1 MKAIE
6 LRLHNYWSYLGD
18 HTFQLDARG
27 LVLVMGRTP
36 EDPAANSN
44 GSGKSGLF
52 IALDWCLF
60 GVVPTGD
67 AVDSLI
73 HDDAKECWVECLL
86 RDDDGTEG
94 VIRRGRPTSLSFLLD
109 GQAPR
114 DEKDQELDPKE
125 TQKAIER
132 WLGLDR
138 DVFHS
143 TVLHA
148 QGNLVRYADRTDAGR
163 MEILTKII
171 PELSEVDALL
181 APAKRRRDE
190 VKTSLDRVVTEK
202 SGLEGEIRGLQ
213 AVDYTVQAAAWENT
227 RKTQLQESQERLN
240 AARGALTEAEHTA
253 EQLADAQGVLAQ
265 CEAASPIQ
273 APPTTTAEIQEAEGA
288 IAAEGANIRNLKSCR
303 ATAAQ
308 EISAMQSR
316 GAGTCSQCGQIVTA
330 GHLQAEVQKLS
341 LYVAERDS
349 LLVGSQKELER
360 WGPELERRRLAL
372 RKLGEEL
379 YALSRQAAENIAHA
393 RVRVENMQKAARE
406 AADYRASVLVM
417 EKQIAGINAQQN
429 PVAEQEKAR
438 DRKVS
443 QYQTRFAQL
452 EDFERRG
459 VKALEIAVFWVAA
472 LGHDGLKSYIL
483 DSKLEEL
490 DESCNYWVRML
501 TGGTTWVRFASQK
514 AVDKGKRK
522 KNAPTIRIFR
532 WRSDGKIIE
541 RNFKSLSYGQK
552 ERVGRG
558 IDIGLSQLLARRATK
573 KWDLLA
579 LDEIFNHVD
588 SKGAELVGQ
597 MLHELKAE
605 KSSIFVVHH
614 NADFQ
619 GQFEDQTVVE
629 MRCGSSKII
638 EGAYGEE
645 KETEGPDRGRDPV
658 GEPPKPKGAAGDG
671 GLPARAPIRRG
682 IARRAQQP

>member
-1 MKAIE
+1 MRPIE
-6 LRLHNYWSYLGD
+6 LRIHNFWSYLGD
-18 HTFQLDARG
+18 HVFQLDERG
-27 LVLVMGRTP
+27 LVCVMGQMP

-60 GVVPTGD
+60 GVVPTQD
-67 AVDSLI
+67 VVDSLI
-73 HDDAKECWVECLL
+73 HDDAKECWVETLL

-94 VIRRGRPTSLSFLLD
+94 VIRRGRPTYLSFLLD

-181 APAKRRRDE
+181 APAKSRRDE
-190 VKTSLDRVVTEK
+190 VKTSLDRVIAEK

-213 AVDYTVQAAAWENT
+213 AVDYSEQAAAWENT
-227 RKTQLQESQERLN
+227 RKIQLQE
-240 AARGALTEAEHTA
+240 
-253 EQLADAQGVLAQ
+253 AQGRLQAVLGAMAEAQQGAGGLVAAQGILAQ
-265 CEAASPIQ
+265 LEASPAIH
-273 APPTTTAEIQEAEGA
+273 APPATTAEIQEAEAA
-288 IAAEGANIRNLKSCR
+288 IAAETVQVRNLRSCR
-303 ATAAQ
+303 DSATKSIAD
-308 EISAMQSR
+308 MKSR
-316 GAGTCSQCGQIVTA
+316 GRGTCSQCGQIVTA
-330 GHLQAEVQKLS
+330 EHLQSEVEKIGV
-341 LYVAERDS
+341 YIAERDS
-349 LLVGSQKELER
+349 LLVGSQKEIER
-360 WGPELERRRLAL
+360 WGPELERRRQDL
-372 RKLGEEL
+372 RKLGDEI
-379 YALSRQAAENIAHA
+379 YGLSRMAAGKVAQA
-393 RVRVENMQKAARE
+393 RVDVELGQKATRE
-406 AADYRASVLVM
+406 AAGHQAAILVV

-429 PVAEQEKAR
+429 PVTEQEKAR
-438 DRKVS
+438 DRKVL
-443 QYQTRFAQL
+443 QYQTRFTQL

-459 VKALEIAVFWVAA
+459 VKALEIAVFWVAG

-514 AVDKGKRK
+514 GVDKGKRL
-522 KNAPTIRIFR
+522 KNAPSIRIFR

-541 RNFKSLSYGQK
+541 RNFKSLSFGQK

-558 IDIGLSQLLARRATK
+558 IDIGLSQLLSRRATK
-573 KWDLLA
+573 RWDLLA

-588 SKGAELVGQ
+588 TKGAELVGQ

-614 NADFQ
+614 NSDFQ
-619 GQFEDQTVVE
+619 GQFEDQVVVE

-645 KETEGPDRGRDPV
+645 KESEGSDCGRDPV
-658 GEPPKPKGAAGDG
+658 GSPSKPEGAAGDG
-671 GLPARAPIRRG
+671 GLPARAPVRRG
-682 IARRAQQP
+682 IARRAQ